1 MQNGLRRTLL
11 LLLLS
16 QGAVAAET
24 LYVDDQLRLGVRALP
39 EASGRSIAVVTTGDA
54 LTVLGE
60 PGEQAEFIQIRTE
73 SGVEGWVSKSY
84 LSAEPPARTRLERLQ
99 QAQEALQQGHEAL
112 QQQLVQ
118 SQQRVEQRGTEL
130 ETVRRDNLALQQQLS
145 RYTSATTGPLERY
158 RWPALLGLLLLCFGV
173 GFVAGVRRKSRQVAE
188 RIGGLQL

>member
-1 MQNGLRRTLL
+1 
-11 LLLLS
+11 LLLS

-60 PGEQAEFIQIRTE
+60 QAEFIQIRTE
-73 SGVEGWVSKSY
+73 GGVEGWVSKSY

-99 QAQEALQQGHEAL
+99 QAQEALQQGHEVL

-118 SQQRVEQRGTEL
+118 SQLLVEQRGKEL
-130 ETVRRDNLALQQQLS
+130 VTVQRDNLALQQQLS
-145 RYTSATTGPLERY
+145 RYTSAATGPLERY